1 MKRFLVLGYFGYH
14 TNQLDGQTIKTRC
27 LYELLKQ
34 NMEFV
39 SYFDTQDCRYNKKS
53 FFKMLYQICK
63 CDVLCYVPAHNNLK
77 FIFPIIFLLA
87 KISRTKIQY
96 FVVGGWLN
104 EFLKNLPVHRWML
117 KHIDKIYPET
127 KLMCEKL
134 SEQYGILNTQ
144 VFPNFRISDFKPVF
158 HNNAERT
165 LRVVFIARV
174 NKMKGYETVFSFA
187 DYAMKEGL
195 DVLIDFYGP
204 IHDDD
209 KDDFMSRVSRCSIA
223 SYKGPL
229 EPSVINSTLSS
240 YDLLVL
246 PTKYYTE
253 GFPGS
258 ILDAYIS
265 GIPVIVTGWKHAQE
279 FVVDG
284 QTGFIVPFENSQDS
298 FNHAIYRLYNDRPL
312 LFQMKKS
319 AYDFSRHF
327 KSGYALNIIKNNI
340 KI

>member
-1 MKRFLVLGYFGYH
+1 MKRFLVLGYFGYR
-14 TNQLDGQTIKTRC
+14 TNQLDGQTIKTRT
-27 LYELLKQ
+27 LYDLLKQ
-34 NMEFV
+34 NMELV
-39 SYFDTQDCRYNKKS
+39 SCFDTQDCRYNKAS

-63 CDVLCYVPAHNNLK
+63 CDLLCYVPAHNNLK
-77 FIFPIIFLLA
+77 FIFPIVFLLA

-104 EFLKNLPVHRWML
+104 EFLRNLPVHRWML

-134 SEQYGILNTQ
+134 SEEHGITNTQ

-158 HNNAERT
+158 QENAEGT
-165 LRVVFIARV
+165 LRVVFMARV

-195 DVLIDFYGP
+195 DVIIDFYGP
-204 IHDDD
+204 ILDED
-209 KDDFMSRVSRCSIA
+209 KEDFMSRISQCSIA
-223 SYKGPL
+223 SYKGAL
-229 EPSVINSTLSS
+229 EPSAINSTLSS

-246 PTKYYTE
+246 PTRYYTE

-265 GIPVIVTGWKHAQE
+265 GIPVIVTRWKHAHE
-279 FVVDG
+279 FVIDG
-284 QTGFIVPFENSQDS
+284 QTGYIVPFENPQEL
-298 FNHAIYRLYNDRPL
+298 FNRAISTLYNDRAL

-319 AYDFSRHF
+319 ACDFSGYF
-327 KSGYALNIIKNNI
+327 KSEYALTIIKNNI
-340 KI
+340 S